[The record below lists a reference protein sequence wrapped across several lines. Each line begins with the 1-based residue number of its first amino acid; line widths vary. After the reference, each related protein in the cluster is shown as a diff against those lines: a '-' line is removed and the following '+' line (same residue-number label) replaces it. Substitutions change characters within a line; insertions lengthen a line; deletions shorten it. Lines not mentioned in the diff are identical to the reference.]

1 MEVGVGSHPGWS
13 CVHDL
18 RGVLPYPTKT
28 SGLAGRQGAV
38 RLPGR
43 NPWSANRCKANTGF
57 CGRRAHGALV
67 CHWKRKPFGFPGVL
81 LRPLGTHPLWHT
93 MSSKRLRSHLA
104 TATRGQ
110 PPGLWGSG
118 QGHTRKGASLMP
130 GCGPG
135 KETRRRC
142 AKGDR
147 PRAPKE
153 ALDNV
158 AWGTCGQD
166 RYPRL
171 PCSTGI
177 LRRGASRDRVQIST
191 ATKPTACVWFR
202 QLTWPLGSETGP

>member
-28 SGLAGRQGAV
+28 SGLAGRQGAA
-38 RLPGR
+38 RFGR
-43 NPWSANRCKANTGF
+43 NPWSANRFKANAGF

-67 CHWKRKPFGFPGVL
+67 CHWKTLLGFPGVL

-166 RYPRL
+166 RYPIL

-177 LRRGASRDRVQIST
+177 LRRGASRDRCRLST
-191 ATKPTACVWFR
+191 ATQPTAWANSANLPC
-202 QLTWPLGSETGP
+202 LYGSEARP